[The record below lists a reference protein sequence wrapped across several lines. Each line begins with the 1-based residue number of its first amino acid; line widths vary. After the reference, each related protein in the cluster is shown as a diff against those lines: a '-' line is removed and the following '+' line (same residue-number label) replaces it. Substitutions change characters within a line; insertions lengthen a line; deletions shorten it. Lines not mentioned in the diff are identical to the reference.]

1 MEETHLIVSYETSED
16 LDLNIFLHW
25 EKAITVP
32 AIVAAYLNITQ
43 IKNYNYIN
51 KLV

>member
-16 LDLNIFLHW
+16 LDLDIFLHW

-32 AIVAAYLNITQ
+32 ALINWYNI
-43 IKNYNYIN
+43 NR
-51 KLV
+51 